1 MKMISSRGH
10 RVPATVPGC
19 RWFRK
24 AGRRIGERWAGIRSR
39 AAMLAV
45 IAGAAIAGSAA
56 CNPFGP
62 GTDRF
67 VVHVDS
73 ITMPGAVGVSEVL
86 RARVF
91 GVLGPDLCS
100 RLDRVERGSA
110 PGVLELR
117 FHGEREGGRNCL
129 QQPALLD
136 HVEEVQPP
144 LQDPFTLR
152 VLQPDGSRLERVV
165 RVR

>member
-1 MKMISSRGH
+1 MNSRDHNLPGKRAGH
-10 RVPATVPGC
+10 
-19 RWFRK
+19 RWFRRVGGRASDQR
-24 AGRRIGERWAGIRSR
+24 AGTPSR
-39 AAMLAV
+39 AAILAV
-45 IAGAAIAGSAA
+45 TAGAAIAGSAA
-56 CNPFGP
+56 CNPFEPGP
-62 GTDRF
+62 ERF
-67 VVHVDS
+67 VVRVDS
-73 ITMPGAVGVSEVL
+73 IAMPDTVGVSEVL

-100 RLDRVERGSA
+100 RLDRVERGRA
-110 PGVLELR
+110 AGVLELR
-117 FHGEREGGRNCL
+117 FHGEREGDRNCL

-136 HVEEVQPP
+136 HVEEVPPP